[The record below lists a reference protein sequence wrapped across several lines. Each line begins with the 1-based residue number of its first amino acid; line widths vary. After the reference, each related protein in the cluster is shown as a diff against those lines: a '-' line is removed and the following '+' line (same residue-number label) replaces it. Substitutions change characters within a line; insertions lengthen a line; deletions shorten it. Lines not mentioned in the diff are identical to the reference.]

1 MTIHRN
7 SIQLNRLSR
16 RAFVDASL
24 KSAAGIAIGTSVPGL
39 WMQSIASNLSRAENG
54 DSRILVVIQMSG
66 GNDGLNTVVPFAN
79 DFYIKARPK
88 LRVTADQVLKVDNE
102 TGLHPSLRGV
112 ANLLEVGRFSIVHGV
127 GYPAPNRSHFESMD
141 IWHSCQRK
149 DSRTNDGW
157 LGRLFA
163 SNPVGSHGDALGM
176 HLGSEPMPP
185 ALVGRGVHV
194 PSIASV
200 EQMRLKSKDNS
211 IQNDS
216 QMMETR
222 SSTESEQSADG
233 DLLGFVSTS
242 TQIALQASERIDKAL
257 ATPDSN
263 LVTLNSPLWEK
274 LKIVSRLIIA
284 GLSTRVYYV
293 TIDGFDTHSNQPD
306 AHAGLLRQWSEAIEA
321 FHARLREAGEHERV
335 LVMTFSEFGRRLAEN
350 ASQGT
355 DHGAAAPLYL
365 SGPSLD
371 VPQYGKLPA
380 LNDLDDGDL
389 KFHTD
394 FRQVYATVIEN
405 WLGQDSEK
413 SLGGKYSKLDGLIR
427 PAT

>member
-1 MTIHRN
+1 MTLSVNRN
-7 SIQLNRLSR
+7 QLNR
-16 RAFVDASL
+16 RAFVDVSF
-24 KSAAGIAIGTSVPGL
+24 KSAAGIAIGTSVPGF
-39 WMQSIASNLSRAENG
+39 WMQTVASDLAQQRAEN
-54 DSRILVVIQMSG
+54 DRILVVIQMSG
-66 GNDGLNTVVPFAN
+66 GNDGLNTVVPYSN
-79 DFYIKARPK
+79 ELYVKARPK
-88 LRVTADQVLKVDNE
+88 LSVTAEQVLKIDSE

-112 ANLLEVGRFSIVHGV
+112 SNLLESGRFSIVHGV
-127 GYPAPNRSHFESMD
+127 GYPSPNRSHFESMD

-149 DSRTNDGW
+149 EARTSDGW

-163 SNPVGSHGDALGM
+163 SESSDKQSDAPGM

-200 EQMRLKSKDNS
+200 EQMRLKSKDNAPDENS
-211 IQNDS
+211 ASKMEERNESNPSQSTDS
-216 QMMETR
+216 
-222 SSTESEQSADG
+222 

-242 TQIALQASERIDKAL
+242 TEIALQASQRIDKAL
-257 ATPDSN
+257 ATPDSDKFA
-263 LVTLNSPLWEK
+263 LNSPLWDK
-274 LKIVSRLIIA
+274 LKIVSRLILA

-293 TIDGFDTHSNQPD
+293 TLDGFDTHSNQAE
-306 AHAGLLRQWSEAIEA
+306 AHSGLLRQWSEAIEA
-321 FHARLREAGEHERV
+321 FHARLREAGQQERV

-365 SGPSLD
+365 SGPTLQM
-371 VPQYGKLPA
+371 PQFGKIPA

-394 FRQVYATVIEN
+394 FRRVYATLIED
-405 WLGQDSEK
+405 WLGHDSEK
-413 SLGGKYSKLDGLIR
+413 SLGGKYEKLNGLIR
-427 PAT
+427 SAS